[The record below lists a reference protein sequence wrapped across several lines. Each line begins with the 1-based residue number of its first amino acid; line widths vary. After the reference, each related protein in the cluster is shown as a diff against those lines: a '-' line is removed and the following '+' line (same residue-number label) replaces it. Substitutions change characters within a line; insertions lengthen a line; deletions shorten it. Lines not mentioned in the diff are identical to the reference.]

1 MNQND
6 AGVTQISKTIYRYSL
21 WVGLLMLGV
30 SLAGLISPNKLYP
43 TVELR
48 HSFLANDVVN
58 LGIGLPILLFS
69 MRYAQRGR
77 LVGRLLWPGALLYV
91 LYNYLFICLARRWEW
106 PRLATSS

>member
-6 AGVTQISKTIYRYSL
+6 AGATHISKTICRYSL
-21 WVGLLMLGV
+21 MVGLLMLGV

-69 MRYAQRGR
+69 MWYAQRSR
-77 LVGRLLWPGALLYV
+77 LVGMPLWPGALLYV
-91 LYNYLFICLARRWEW
+91 LYNYIAYLFGAPLEM
-106 PRLATSS
+106 ATIGY